1 MIGKNSEDNG
11 FGHVHLATILE
22 CNNLSVGAVEII
34 KASIDCS
41 VKKEATCSGE
51 FYSPFQ
57 IFVSWRKKNW
67 WKRAQ

>member
-1 MIGKNSEDNG
+1 MIAKNSEYDG
-11 FGHVHLATILE
+11 FCHVHLATILK
-22 CNNLSVGAVEII
+22 CNNSSVGTVDII

-57 IFVSWRKKNW
+57 IFVSWRKKNGW
-67 WKRAQ
+67 ERA